1 MRPSIVIADGN
12 SADLEYSAAILEM
25 DGYTVYRA
33 HDGEEALR
41 LTAIHDPMVIC
52 CDLVG
57 AEFDSVALS
66 QGLRGKDETRTIPI
80 IILTAEENSDALP
93 RLLEAGAADFM
104 TKPVSSVEL
113 RARVRAK
120 ARIHRQ
126 YQEVAAA
133 HRMRDDL
140 CHMLAHDL
148 RGNLS
153 IVQMATEFLR
163 RDDSG
168 DVAKPLLVHLEQV
181 TKSMSDL
188 LNELLVEVKLQ
199 GGVLRPRFRRHDFL
213 PILRDA
219 ISKYELP
226 AAAQGVMIAEQFGD
240 LQNCEISADPDLL
253 SRVVDNLL
261 SNAIRYAPER
271 SVVRLALELDDEN
284 VLLTVSDEGA
294 GVPDGE
300 KPLVFKKFFS
310 GRSSSRPGSG
320 LGLAFCRLVVEAHK
334 GKIQVLDNMPRG
346 ARISITLN
354 RPPALSASRKMMP
367 MVYSVSR

>member
-1 MRPSIVIADGN
+1 MKPSIVVADEN
-12 SADLEYSAAILEM
+12 PTDLEYTASILEM
-25 DGYTVYRA
+25 DGYTVFRA
-33 HDGEEALR
+33 QNGQEALDLIER
-41 LTAIHDPMVIC
+41 HEPTVIC

-57 AEFDSVALS
+57 SETDSMVIS
-66 QGLRGKDETRTIPI
+66 QRLRSKDETQSVPI
-80 IILTAEENSDALP
+80 VIVTGEVNRNQLP
-93 RLLEAGAADFM
+93 GLLEAGASDFM

-113 RARVRAK
+113 RARVRTK

-133 HRMRDDL
+133 HRMREDL
-140 CHMLAHDL
+140 SHMLTHDL

-163 RDDSG
+163 RDDSRE
-168 DVAKPLLVHLEQV
+168 VAKPLLNHLEQV

-219 ISKYELP
+219 VAKYELP
-226 AAAQGVMIAEQFGD
+226 AAAQGVMITEHFADVEQ
-240 LQNCEISADPDLL
+240 CEISADPDLL
-253 SRVVDNLL
+253 SRVLDNLL

-271 SVVRLALELDDEN
+271 SVVKVSLELEDED
-284 VLLTVSDEGA
+284 VLISVCDEGA
-294 GVPDGE
+294 GIPDGE

-310 GRSSSRPGSG
+310 GRSGSRSGTG
-320 LGLAFCRLVVEAHK
+320 LGLAFCRLVIEAHN
-334 GKIQVLDNMPRG
+334 GKIEVLDNAPRG
-346 ARISITLN
+346 ARVAIRLN
-354 RPPALSASRKMMP
+354 RPAALTETRRDTPLVIMT
-367 MVYSVSR
+367 